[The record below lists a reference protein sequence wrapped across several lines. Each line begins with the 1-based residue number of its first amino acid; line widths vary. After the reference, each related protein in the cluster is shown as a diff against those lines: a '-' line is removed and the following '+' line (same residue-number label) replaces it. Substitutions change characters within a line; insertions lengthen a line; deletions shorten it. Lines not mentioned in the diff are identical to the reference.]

1 MNINIRWFL
10 AAWLL
15 SLMSVA
21 SYAKGNQIGGPDG
34 GKRQM
39 EIEDLDGW
47 QTVGSIKCSDDGSVV
62 TWVVSPQ
69 EGDGMLYIRKFQTGQ
84 KGGKAAKGRNAEQGS
99 TLTIERAQ
107 DAILDPSGK
116 WLYCRI
122 KPEFNVTRQ
131 EKIKK
136 VKKEKMTPDTLAVV
150 NIMNMSVRKY
160 PVADEY
166 GTGAMA
172 MPLVAYK
179 STWEEKATESEG
191 TKAAEAKGAEGA
203 RDTAKAKK
211 SEPKKKSGLIIL
223 NPATNRA
230 DTLRNVDKF
239 RFSNKGEL
247 IAFTTKKDDK
257 DSLTANSMQLGW
269 YEGGKLK
276 TDTLSCKKEEY
287 GNPTFSD
294 AEDMLAFTATT
305 DTNKTG
311 DKRYSLNLA
320 SISRTAASKKAPAR
334 VKVSVEELLS
344 QEYADAKT
352 GWVLDQNSSIF
363 FTPDGRRLV
372 TGLSSILPP

>member
-1 MNINIRWFL
+1 
-10 AAWLL
+10 
-15 SLMSVA
+15 MSVA

-107 DAILDPSGK
+107 DA
-116 WLYCRI
+116 
-122 KPEFNVTRQ
+122 
-131 EKIKK
+131 
-136 VKKEKMTPDTLAVV
+136 KKEKMTPDTLAVV

-191 TKAAEAKGAEGA
+191 IKAAESKGAEGA

-211 SEPKKKSGLIIL
+211 PEPKKKSGLIIL

-230 DTLRNVDKF
+230 DTLLNVDKF
-239 RFSNKGEL
+239 KFSDKGEL

-269 YEGGKLK
+269 HEGGKLK
-276 TDTLSCKKEEY
+276 TDTLSCKQEAY
-287 GNPTFSD
+287 GNPAFSD
-294 AEDMLAFTATT
+294 AEDMLAFTAT
-305 DTNKTG
+305 G
-311 DKRYSLNLA
+311 LQLA
-320 SISRTAASKKAPAR
+320 RR
-334 VKVSVEELLS
+334 HL
-344 QEYADAKT
+344 QE
-352 GWVLDQNSSIF
+352 
-363 FTPDGRRLV
+363 
-372 TGLSSILPP
+372 

>member
-1 MNINIRWFL
+1 MNTNIRWFL

-15 SLMSVA
+15 FLMSVA
-21 SYAKGNQIGGPDG
+21 SYAKGNQIAGPDG

-84 KGGKAAKGRNAEQGS
+84 KGGKAPKGRNAEQGS

-166 GTGAMA
+166 GTGAR
-172 MPLVAYK
+172 
-179 STWEEKATESEG
+179 TH
-191 TKAAEAKGAEGA
+191 
-203 RDTAKAKK
+203 
-211 SEPKKKSGLIIL
+211 
-223 NPATNRA
+223 PA
-230 DTLRNVDKF
+230 
-239 RFSNKGEL
+239 
-247 IAFTTKKDDK
+247 IA
-257 DSLTANSMQLGW
+257 
-269 YEGGKLK
+269 
-276 TDTLSCKKEEY
+276 
-287 GNPTFSD
+287 
-294 AEDMLAFTATT
+294 
-305 DTNKTG
+305 
-311 DKRYSLNLA
+311 
-320 SISRTAASKKAPAR
+320 
-334 VKVSVEELLS
+334 
-344 QEYADAKT
+344 
-352 GWVLDQNSSIF
+352 
-363 FTPDGRRLV
+363 
-372 TGLSSILPP
+372 LPQKH